1 MTALGWVFDILL
13 AVALPILAWRV
24 LATRDLYRAV
34 ILFIAFGLLVAISW
48 VRLDAPDIALAEA
61 AIGAGLT
68 GALFLNA
75 VGGLA
80 GSSQPEQEKGRMGH
94 ETEETAGSEPSGGET
109 PGDPAPE
116 EPVDRVPRPAPV
128 RLTVAVPVLVLVVA
142 LGWAV
147 ISFPQQAIN
156 LAVQVGNNM
165 EASGA
170 DHPVTAVLLNFRS
183 YDTLL
188 EVGVLLLAVIAVWS
202 LGLSQVRG
210 GREISGKGASVLN
223 GLVRLL
229 TPIMV
234 VVGGYLLWAGTK
246 QPGGAF
252 QAGAVLGSL
261 GVLLVLSGLARPPLE
276 RGGLLRA
283 GVTIGFGLFLAIGAA
298 VLLVTGQLLEYPP
311 AMTYYLILAIEFVL
325 TVSIAFTL
333 MALFVFAPPRQPEET
348 EGSAGGSAEEGP

>member
-1 MTALGWVFDILL
+1 MSAAGWVFDVLL
-13 AVALPILAWRV
+13 AVALPVLAWRV

-80 GSSQPEQEKGRMGH
+80 GNGRSEQEEDRTGQDK
-94 ETEETAGSEPSGGET
+94 EESTGDSPPAGET
-109 PGDPAPE
+109 SSDPAPE
-116 EPVDRVPRPAPV
+116 EPVDQVPR
-128 RLTVAVPVLVLVVA
+128 RVAVRVA
-142 LGWAV
+142 VAAPILALALFLGWAV
-147 ISFPQQAIN
+147 ISFSQPPVG
-156 LAVQVGNNM
+156 LAGQVSNNM
-165 EASGA
+165 EASGV

-188 EVGVLLLAVIAVWS
+188 EVGVLLLAVMAVWS
-202 LGLSQVRG
+202 LGLGQVHG
-210 GREISGKGASVLN
+210 GRAISGKGAPVLN

-229 TPIMV
+229 TPIIV
-234 VVGGYLLWAGTK
+234 VAGGYLLWAGSK

-252 QAGAVLGSL
+252 QAGAVLGAL

-283 GVTIGFGLFLAIGAA
+283 GVTAGFGLFLAVA
-298 VLLVTGQLLEYPP
+298 VVVLPVTGQMLDYPS
-311 AMTYYLILAIEFVL
+311 ALAYYLIIAIELLL
-325 TVSIAFTL
+325 TVSIAVTL
-333 MALFVFAPPRQPEET
+333 AALFVFAPPRQPEE
-348 EGSAGGSAEEGP
+348 SAGEAAEEGS

>member
-1 MTALGWVFDILL
+1 MTVLGWIFDMLL
-13 AVALPILAWRV
+13 AVALPVLAWRV

-34 ILFIAFGLLVAISW
+34 ILFIVFGLLVAICW

-80 GSSQPEQEKGRMGH
+80 GNRSSEQEVDRVGQD
-94 ETEETAGSEPSGGET
+94 TEEDTGGESPGGET

-116 EPVDRVPRPAPV
+116 EPVDQVPRPAPV
-128 RLTVAVPVLVLVVA
+128 RLAVAVPVLALVLA

-147 ISFPQQAIN
+147 ISFSQPPVD
-156 LAVQVGNNM
+156 LAGQVENSMG
-165 EASGA
+165 ESGVEHA
-170 DHPVTAVLLNFRS
+170 VTAVLLNFRS

-188 EVGVLLLAVIAVWS
+188 EVGVLLLAVMAVWS
-202 LGLSQVRG
+202 LGLSRVRG
-210 GREISGKGASVLN
+210 GREISGKGAPVLN
-223 GLVRLL
+223 GFVRLL

-252 QAGAVLGSL
+252 QAGAVLGAL

-283 GVTIGFGLFLAIGAA
+283 GVTVGFGLFLAIGIA
-298 VLLVTGQLLEYPP
+298 VLPATGQLLEYPP
-311 AMTYYLILAIEFVL
+311 AATYYLILAIELVL

-333 MALFVFAPPRQPEET
+333 VALFVFAPPRQPEEP
-348 EGSAGGSAEEGP
+348 EGSAGEGS

>member
-1 MTALGWVFDILL
+1 MTTFGWVFDVLL
-13 AVALPILAWRV
+13 AVALPVLAWRV

-34 ILFIAFGLLVAISW
+34 ILFISFGLLVAISW

-75 VGGLA
+75 VGSLA
-80 GSSQPEQEKGRMGH
+80 GSRRSEQ
-94 ETEETAGSEPSGGET
+94 EETAGGEPAGGEK

-116 EPVDRVPRPAPV
+116 EPADQAPRPAPV
-128 RLTVAVPVLVLVVA
+128 RLAVAAPVLALVLG

-147 ISFPQQAIN
+147 ISFPQPTVD
-156 LAVQVGNNM
+156 LAGQVDDNM
-165 EASGA
+165 EASGVA
-170 DHPVTAVLLNFRS
+170 HPVTAVLLNFRS

-188 EVGVLLLAVIAVWS
+188 EVGVLLLAVMAVWS
-202 LGLSQVRG
+202 LGLSRVRG
-210 GREISGKGASVLN
+210 GRAISGKGAPVLN

-234 VVGGYLLWAGTK
+234 VVGGYLLWAGSK

-261 GVLLVLSGLARPPLE
+261 GVLLVLSGLARPPLS
-276 RGGLLRA
+276 RSGLLRT
-283 GVTIGFGLFLAIGAA
+283 GVTAGFGLFLAIAVA
-298 VLLVTGQLLEYPP
+298 VLPVTGQMLNYPS
-311 AMTYYLILAIEFVL
+311 ALAYYLIIAIELLL
-325 TVSIAFTL
+325 TVSIAVTL
-333 MALFVFAPPRQPEET
+333 AALFVFAPPRQSEEF
-348 EGSAGGSAEEGP
+348 AGEAAEEGS

>member
-1 MTALGWVFDILL
+1 MTTFGWVFDVLL
-13 AVALPILAWRV
+13 AIALPVLAWRV

-34 ILFIAFGLLVAISW
+34 ILFISFGLLVAIAW

-80 GSSQPEQEKGRMGH
+80 GSSRSEQEAITSG
-94 ETEETAGSEPSGGET
+94 EPAGGET
-109 PGDPAPE
+109 SSDPAPE
-116 EPVDRVPRPAPV
+116 EPVDQAPRPAPV
-128 RLTVAVPVLVLVVA
+128 RLAVAAPVLALVLG

-147 ISFPQQAIN
+147 TSFPQPAVD
-156 LAVQVGNNM
+156 LAGQVSDNV
-165 EASGA
+165 EASGV

-188 EVGVLLLAVIAVWS
+188 EVGVLLLAVVAVWS
-202 LGLSQVRG
+202 LGL
-210 GREISGKGASVLN
+210 GRVHAGRVISGKGAPVLN

-234 VVGGYLLWAGTK
+234 VVGGYLLWAGSK

-261 GVLLVLSGLARPPLE
+261 GVLLGLSGLARPPLE

-283 GVTIGFGLFLAIGAA
+283 GVTAGFALFLAIAVA
-298 VLLVTGQLLEYPP
+298 VLPVTGQMLEYPT
-311 AMTYYLILAIEFVL
+311 ALAYYLIIAIELLL
-325 TVSIAFTL
+325 TVSIAVTL
-333 MALFVFAPPRQPEET
+333 AALFVFAAPRKPEE
-348 EGSAGGSAEEGP
+348 SAGEAAEKGS

>member
-1 MTALGWVFDILL
+1 MTTLGWGFDVLL
-13 AVALPILAWRV
+13 AVALPVLAWRV
-24 LATRDLYRAV
+24 LAARDLYRAV

-48 VRLDAPDIALAEA
+48 VRLDAPDVALAEA

-80 GSSQPEQEKGRMGH
+80 GRVRPGQEEEGRTGQDA
-94 ETEETAGSEPSGGET
+94 EEAGGEPPGGET

-116 EPVDRVPRPAPV
+116 EPIDQVHRRAPA
-128 RLTVAVPVLVLVVA
+128 RLAVAAPALVLVLV

-147 ISFPQQAIN
+147 VSFPRPAVD
-156 LAVQVGNNM
+156 LAEQVSNNA
-165 EASGA
+165 EASGV
-170 DHPVTAVLLNFRS
+170 DHAVTAVLLNFRS

-188 EVGVLLLAVIAVWS
+188 EVGVLLLAVMAVWS
-202 LGLSQVRG
+202 LGLSPVRG
-210 GREISGKGASVLN
+210 GREISGRGAPVLN

-229 TPIMV
+229 TPVMV

-252 QAGAVLGSL
+252 QAGAVLGAL
-261 GVLLVLSGLARPPLE
+261 GVLLVLSGLARPPSE

-283 GVTIGFGLFLAIGAA
+283 AVTVGFGLFLAIGAA
-298 VLLVTGQLLEYPP
+298 VMPATGRLLEYPS
-311 AMTYYLILAIEFVL
+311 ALTYYLILTVELVL

-333 MALFVFAPPRQPEET
+333 VALFVFAPPGWREEPEGPAGESAG
-348 EGSAGGSAEEGP
+348 EGS

>member
-1 MTALGWVFDILL
+1 MTAAGWAFDGLL
-13 AVALPILAWRV
+13 AVALPVLAWRV
-24 LATRDLYRAV
+24 LAARDLYRAV
-34 ILFIAFGLLVAISW
+34 VLFIAFGLLVAISW

-80 GSSQPEQEKGRMGH
+80 GNGSSEKEEDRTGQD
-94 ETEETAGSEPSGGET
+94 TEESTGGGSSGEET

-116 EPVDRVPRPAPV
+116 EPVDQVPRPAPV
-128 RLTVAVPVLVLVVA
+128 RLAVAAPVLALVLA

-147 ISFPQQAIN
+147 ISFPQQPPVD
-156 LAVQVGNNM
+156 LAGQVENNM
-165 EASGA
+165 GASGV
-170 DHPVTAVLLNFRS
+170 DHGVTAVLLNFRS

-188 EVGVLLLAVIAVWS
+188 EVGVLLLAVMAVWS
-202 LGLSQVRG
+202 LGLSRVRG
-210 GREISGKGASVLN
+210 GREISGKGAPVLN
-223 GLVRLL
+223 GFVRLL

-252 QAGAVLGSL
+252 QAGAVLGAL

-283 GVTIGFGLFLAIGAA
+283 GVTVGFGLFLAIGAV
-298 VLLVTGQLLEYPP
+298 VLPATGQLLEYPP
-311 AMTYYLILAIEFVL
+311 AMTYYLILTIELVL

-333 MALFVFAPPRQPEET
+333 VALFVFAPPRQPEEP
-348 EGSAGGSAEEGP
+348 EGSAGEGS